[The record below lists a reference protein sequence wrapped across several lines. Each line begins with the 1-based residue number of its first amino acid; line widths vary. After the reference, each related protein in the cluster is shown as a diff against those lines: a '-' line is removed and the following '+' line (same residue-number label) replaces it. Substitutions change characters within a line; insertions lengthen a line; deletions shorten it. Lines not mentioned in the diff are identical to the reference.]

1 MRFNFSIVYS
11 RMRCEY
17 TKFII
22 LPANVDPTTFSW
34 AKNGYPTQNCQ
45 LWIAENVN
53 ASGNVVESTNTYGV
67 RHLTIRLPLGFN
79 PNTPDNI
86 SWNYNVDNRRWTITP
101 CVDKLIDFDHTDFNY
116 GGSGRMRRRSVR
128 RTQSIKRARTR
139 RVKRTRTRRN
149 QKSGSRK

>member
-1 MRFNFSIVYS
+1 MHFNFSIVYS
-11 RMRCEY
+11 QMRCTY
-17 TKFII
+17 TKFIR

-67 RHLTIRLPLGFN
+67 RQLAIRLPLGFN

-86 SWNYNVDNRRWTITP
+86 SWNYNSDNNMWTLTTN
-101 CVDKLIDFDHTDFNY
+101 VDKLIDFDHSDFNY
-116 GGSGRMRRRSVR
+116 GGTSRTRRRSVR
-128 RTQSIKRARTR
+128 KARTRRARTR
-139 RVKRTRTRRN
+139 KVRRTQRN
-149 QKSGSRK
+149 KKSRSRK

>member
-34 AKNGYPTQNCQ
+34 AKYGHPMQNCQ
-45 LWIAENVN
+45 LWTAANINK
-53 ASGNVVESTNTYGV
+53 SGNVVESSNVYGV
-67 RHLTIRLPLGFN
+67 RHLTIRLPFGFN

-101 CVDKLIDFDHTDFNY
+101 NVDKLIDFDHTDFNY
-116 GGSGRMRRRSVR
+116 GGSGRKRK
-128 RTQSIKRARTR
+128 QSIKRARTR
-139 RVKRTRTRRN
+139 ATKMRRN
-149 QKSGSRK
+149 QKSRSRK

>member
-34 AKNGYPTQNCQ
+34 AKYGHPMQNCQ
-45 LWIAENVN
+45 LWTAANINK
-53 ASGNVVESTNTYGV
+53 SGNVVESSNVYGV

-86 SWNYNVDNRRWTITP
+86 SWNYNLDNRRWTITP
-101 CVDKLIDFDHTDFNY
+101 SVDKLIDFDHTDFNY
-116 GGSGRMRRRSVR
+116 GGSGRMRK
-128 RTQSIKRARTR
+128 QSIKRARTR
-139 RVKRTRTRRN
+139 KVKRTRTRRN
-149 QKSGSRK
+149 QKSRSRK